1 MKKLFTS
8 EAVRRGHPDKLSDQI
23 SDNILDA
30 YLSGDK
36 NSRVAIEVMAHKE
49 GILVSGE
56 VTSKTNVDIK
66 KIVLNTLNEI
76 GYNDDKLLYN
86 YKDLKVDVYLNKQ
99 SPDISQGVNKEEL
112 GAGDQGMMFG
122 FATDETPEYMPLTL
136 VLANKIVKRI
146 DDLFYNKTLD
156 YLRPDGKCQ
165 ITLLYDDDKVIS
177 VDTIVVSV
185 QTDEIDLEI
194 IKKDLQELV
203 INRVIPNNLLDQN
216 TKVLINPTGKFVLG
230 GPVADTGLT
239 GRKIIVDT
247 YGSHA
252 RHGGG
257 AFSGKDYTKVDRS
270 AAYYAR
276 YVCKNLVASGII
288 KKIELQVSYAIGY
301 NKPISIYINTFNT
314 SKISEENILKLISK
328 YFDFSPSNII
338 KELDLK
344 NTIYKD
350 TTCYSHF
357 GKPNLPWEKLDKVNI
372 LKEELNLFLN

>member
-8 EAVRRGHPDKLSDQI
+8 EAVRRGHPDKLCDQI

-30 YLSGDK
+30 YMKGDK
-36 NSRVAIEVMAHKE
+36 NSRVAVEVMAHKE

-56 VTSKTNVDIK
+56 VTSKTNVDIR
-66 KIVLNTLNEI
+66 KIVLDTLNEI

-86 YKDLKVDVYLNKQ
+86 YKKLNVDIYLSKQ
-99 SPDISQGVNKEEL
+99 SPNISQGVNKEEI

-122 FATDETPEYMPLTL
+122 FATDETPEYMPLSL
-136 VLANKIVKRI
+136 VLANKIVKRV

-165 ITLLYDDDKVIS
+165 VTLLYDDDKIIS
-177 VDTIVVSV
+177 VDTIVISV

-194 IKKDLQELV
+194 LKRDLKELV
-203 INRVIPNNLLDQN
+203 IDYVIPSNLIDES
-216 TKVLINPTGKFVLG
+216 TRILINPTGKFILG

-276 YVCKNLVASGII
+276 YVCKNLVAANFA

-301 NKPISIYINTFNT
+301 SKPISLYINTFNT
-314 SKISEENILKLISK
+314 NKISEENILNIINK

-344 NTIYKD
+344 NVFYKD
-350 TTCYSHF
+350 TTSYSHF
-357 GKPNLPWEKLDKVNI
+357 GKNNLPWEKLDKVNI
-372 LKEELNLFLN
+372 LKEEFSKKE